1 MNILIIGNGFD
12 LAHRL
17 PTSYTDFLK
26 FFHSVEKMP
35 IFCGTNKE
43 YEERIAKIHTNSAE
57 IRDILIKIFESR
69 IPHKSSSFTEEVFS
83 DPIAQEIYQNLKGN
97 IWYCYLYKLYEN
109 GQIKG
114 VNWIDFESEISH
126 IVEIFDRTEENLY
139 MEVVHDALRNT
150 FPGDE
155 KIGIFLRTLDS
166 VDFFKTKNPF
176 TYRDFL
182 DDSYQQLRCFIYC
195 MELYL
200 RNYVE
205 ALPVSL
211 FSQDIKNAVPS
222 AVLCFNY
229 THTFFKKYGSF
240 FPKAKI
246 HYIHGESRDSDTSE
260 TSNMVLGIDE
270 YYKIPEDCNAHTNYN
285 IYKKFTQRVINET
298 GFEYRE
304 WIQTMDMFS
313 RVYKNTND
321 PLPNNIF
328 VFGHSLDITD
338 KDILKDLIDREGVKT
353 TIFYHDKQQQTQQIA
368 NLVKMLG
375 QEHFIKMINSV
386 PQQIT
391 FVQQQELIFTA

>member
-1 MNILIIGNGFD
+1 
-12 LAHRL
+12 
-17 PTSYTDFLK
+17 
-26 FFHSVEKMP
+26 MP

-150 FPGDE
+150 FPGDK

-229 THTFFKKYGSF
+229 THTFFK
-240 FPKAKI
+240 
-246 HYIHGESRDSDTSE
+246 
-260 TSNMVLGIDE
+260 NMVHFFQ
-270 YYKIPEDCNAHTNYN
+270 KQ
-285 IYKKFTQRVINET
+285 K
-298 GFEYRE
+298 
-304 WIQTMDMFS
+304 S
-313 RVYKNTND
+313 
-321 PLPNNIF
+321 
-328 VFGHSLDITD
+328 
-338 KDILKDLIDREGVKT
+338 
-353 TIFYHDKQQQTQQIA
+353 TIFMVSRGIPTHLKRAIWFSELMNIIKYQKTVMLIQIIT
-368 NLVKMLG
+368 
-375 QEHFIKMINSV
+375 FIKNSLN
-386 PQQIT
+386 
-391 FVQQQELIFTA
+391 ES

>member
-43 YEERIAKIHTNSAE
+43 YEERIAKIHANSAE

-83 DPIAQEIYQNLKGN
+83 NPIAQEIYQNLKGN

-155 KIGIFLRTLDS
+155 KIGIF
-166 VDFFKTKNPF
+166 
-176 TYRDFL
+176 
-182 DDSYQQLRCFIYC
+182 
-195 MELYL
+195 
-200 RNYVE
+200 
-205 ALPVSL
+205 
-211 FSQDIKNAVPS
+211 
-222 AVLCFNY
+222 
-229 THTFFKKYGSF
+229 
-240 FPKAKI
+240 
-246 HYIHGESRDSDTSE
+246 SE
-260 TSNMVLGIDE
+260 N
-270 YYKIPEDCNAHTNYN
+270 
-285 IYKKFTQRVINET
+285 FR
-298 GFEYRE
+298 
-304 WIQTMDMFS
+304 
-313 RVYKNTND
+313 
-321 PLPNNIF
+321 
-328 VFGHSLDITD
+328 
-338 KDILKDLIDREGVKT
+338 
-353 TIFYHDKQQQTQQIA
+353 
-368 NLVKMLG
+368 
-375 QEHFIKMINSV
+375 
-386 PQQIT
+386 
-391 FVQQQELIFTA
+391 